1 MKVWRDWK
9 TLLET
14 NQRVLEWVQKHAMVL
29 NGERLLEG
37 WGTGIEFQT
46 DNQEDTE
53 EVGKGHQRD
62 MYREEGE
69 RVLETVCVLEILRR
83 DCWGQ
88 HTFLADIAFLI
99 FLPLLSAA

>member
-1 MKVWRDWK
+1 M
-9 TLLET
+9 
-14 NQRVLEWVQKHAMVL
+14 VQ

-53 EVGKGHQRD
+53 AVGKGHQRNMWM

-83 DCWGQ
+83 YCWGQ
-88 HTFLADIAFLI
+88 HTFLADSDIAFLI
-99 FLPLLSAA
+99 FLPLLPAA